1 MEGILGDVLFVMLLL
16 VGFLLT
22 VAVGGAAAKLNR
34 LIDWLIWCVFCIF
47 RMRCDD
53 GVAGEFGES
62 SFTSTKPRF
71 FTGVDGDEVGDV
83 LGEDS
88 GEEGSEEGSDVA
100 VFFDGGRIAASDD
113 SLPG

>member
-1 MEGILGDVLFVMLLL
+1 MEGILVDGLFVMLVL
-16 VGFLLT
+16 VSFLLT
-22 VAVGGAAAKLNR
+22 SAVGGAAAKLNR
-34 LIDWLIWCVFCIF
+34 LIDWLKWSVRCIF
-47 RMRCDD
+47 RRRCDD

-62 SFTSTKPRF
+62 SWTSTKPRF
-71 FTGVDGDEVGDV
+71 FGGVDGDEVGDV
-83 LGEDS
+83 LEEDS